1 MKKTKK
7 SRSDTAVQGT
17 NDNSIVSKLS
27 SAKHGYYQDDFL
39 QYVVQK
45 PARRSP
51 LINRGYYIRAK
62 AIDFVIRKFLSYS
75 NNDEAANKNKQIL
88 SLGAGFDTLYYRYH
102 SLNMLDSTI
111 VYEVD
116 FPELVKNKSRLIRN
130 NDILKNAIGNEISNT
145 SNNDTGIS
153 TQGYKLIG
161 SDLKNLPVLEKNLLF
176 HGIDS
181 QSPTLIL
188 SECVL
193 TYINPSS
200 SSSIIGW
207 ASKFFSNAMFVTYE
221 QIQPNDAF
229 GRVMRN
235 HFKQIGSP
243 LKCIDS
249 YPTKIAQIR
258 RYESLRWS
266 DSVILD
272 MNDFYYKIL
281 PEQERQRIEHL
292 ELFDE
297 FEEWHLK
304 CSHYILI
311 CAFVGSLQCQAIL
324 GEFKRY
330 QSLDGSQ
337 RIKPDIYS
345 NCNFLDVNGTKNLR
359 RFGHK
364 ICLLNFNLSPSD
376 NSMFIA
382 VTGGFGLLSD
392 SRHRRLSDI
401 SVFHITNDPK
411 KEITLVNSTELDNPR
426 LFHAVIPISDNKIAI
441 FGGRLS
447 PLKHYGDVIVVT
459 FNLEPIHT
467 DESTTEGDLAKTPTS
482 SQLKHKVD
490 IGWESI
496 ACSGDMP
503 TARWRHTATI
513 IDDGKCL
520 IFGGITTNMVTLNDS
535 YIFEFASRKW
545 SRVSVAGLVSPRH
558 SHTACKWKDYVVV
571 YGGLG
576 FDFKPAIG
584 ISALN
589 IKDELAMNW
598 ISLEFNPQL
607 PTRYSHT
614 AHVLE
619 DRLLVIGGIDPFL
632 TCTNTLIDINLE
644 NRTWRMFLLQEPC
657 IEKPILMLHNHDSVC
672 LGKSRQ
678 QVFTL
683 GGGGN
688 CFSFG
693 THFNS
698 HLLEIVLPT

>member
-111 VYEVD
+111 VYETLSVATL
-116 FPELVKNKSRLIRN
+116 F
-130 NDILKNAIGNEISNT
+130 
-145 SNNDTGIS
+145 
-153 TQGYKLIG
+153 
-161 SDLKNLPVLEKNLLF
+161 EKIVTN
-176 HGIDS
+176 I
-181 QSPTLIL
+181 
-188 SECVL
+188 V
-193 TYINPSS
+193 SS
-200 SSSIIGW
+200 SCHSSSNIIGW

-229 GRVMRN
+229 GRVM
-235 HFKQIGSP
+235 
-243 LKCIDS
+243 
-249 YPTKIAQIR
+249 IA
-258 RYESLRWS
+258 
-266 DSVILD
+266 SV
-272 MNDFYYKIL
+272 
-281 PEQERQRIEHL
+281 
-292 ELFDE
+292 
-297 FEEWHLK
+297 
-304 CSHYILI
+304 S
-311 CAFVGSLQCQAIL
+311 
-324 GEFKRY
+324 
-330 QSLDGSQ
+330 
-337 RIKPDIYS
+337 S
-345 NCNFLDVNGTKNLR
+345 NPR
-359 RFGHK
+359 
-364 ICLLNFNLSPSD
+364 
-376 NSMFIA
+376 SMFIA

-467 DESTTEGDLAKTPTS
+467 DESTTEGDSAKTPTS